1 MTVCVGPRRR
11 WRWRGAALSRTRAL
25 LTSAAFALLAVG
37 AVPGSAPGQGT
48 GDIPNWPELLPPNPN
63 NSSETVWPGFDSCAT
78 GDLDCPREVILE
90 MYERW
95 RPLSHACDH
104 RAVFALTYLRTTE
117 EFLRTVQAD
126 PTFFDDP
133 PWVNHEDAV
142 FAELYFQAEDAYG
155 AGDAVPEAWRIAFDS
170 ASSPDV
176 TGPGDLLLGMNA
188 HINRDLPFTLAA
200 VGLVKPDGGSRKTDH
215 DRVNHFLNR
224 IADPLQD
231 ELGARYDPH
240 FTTTDAGPSPF
251 DEIGVLQTVR
261 AFRQGAWQNAER
273 LVNATSEG
281 ERAQVAADIE
291 SYSTA
296 TATSILASNTVP
308 GYGPTRDTWC
318 REHNSPSARIEFP
331 SDRLRGLVRKGRLPL
346 SVFADGPA
354 RFRLDADL
362 ERPRAR
368 DAVRPRKGVDLT
380 REALVELEA
389 LGWEETSL
397 KVTREARKLL
407 KPRRAAI
414 ITVTLRAPFGFR
426 VEATQRFRLRRADVQ

>member
-1 MTVCVGPRRR
+1 LRHSGPAGTRVLAAAAAVAILVA
-11 WRWRGAALSRTRAL
+11 AALP
-25 LTSAAFALLAVG
+25 AAAR
-37 AVPGSAPGQGT
+37 GQGT
-48 GDIPNWPELLPPNPN
+48 GEIPNWAELLPPNPA
-63 NSSETVWPGFDSCAT
+63 NSAQTIWPGFDVCPS
-78 GDLDCPREVILE
+78 GDLACPHEVILE

-117 EFLRTVQAD
+117 EFLRTVQGE

-155 AGDAVPEAWRIAFDS
+155 EGGAVPEAWRIAFDS
-170 ASSPDV
+170 AKSPNV

-200 VGLVKPDGGSRKTDH
+200 VGLVPQGGGSRKDDH

-224 IADPLQD
+224 IADPLQE
-231 ELGARYDPH
+231 ELGARYDPF

-273 LVNATSEG
+273 LVNATSDG
-281 ERAQVAADIE
+281 ERQQVAADIE

-296 TATSILASNTVP
+296 TASAILAGNTIP
-308 GYGPTRDTWC
+308 GYGPTRDAWC
-318 REHNSPSARIEFP
+318 REHNPPSARIEFP
-331 SDRLRGLVRKGRLPL
+331 SDRLRGLVRSRRLPL
-346 SVFADGPA
+346 TLFADGPA
-354 RFRLDADL
+354 RFELQAVL
-362 ERPRAR
+362 ERPRGKTA
-368 DAVRPRKGVDLT
+368 AKPRKVVELT
-380 REALVELEA
+380 RGGRVEFDA
-389 LGWEETSL
+389 LGWQGTSL
-397 KVTREARKLL
+397 KLTRSARLLL
-407 KPRRAAI
+407 KPRRSAT
-414 ITVTLRAPFGFR
+414 ITIVLRAPHGFR
-426 VEATQRFRLRRADVQ
+426 VEATQRFRRRKADVQ